1 MTVAYMA
8 RQKKPTTA
16 RSTRF
21 LPEIAEAIDKYADD
35 QMLSS
40 NAAVNKLL
48 KEKLTNLGYIPS
60 NDLREGQSKV
70 IKSKE
75 AKND

>member
-8 RQKKPTTA
+8 RQKKPTTT

-21 LPEIAEAIDKYADD
+21 LSEIAEAVDNYADD

-60 NDLREGQSKV
+60 NDLREG
-70 IKSKE
+70 
-75 AKND
+75 N